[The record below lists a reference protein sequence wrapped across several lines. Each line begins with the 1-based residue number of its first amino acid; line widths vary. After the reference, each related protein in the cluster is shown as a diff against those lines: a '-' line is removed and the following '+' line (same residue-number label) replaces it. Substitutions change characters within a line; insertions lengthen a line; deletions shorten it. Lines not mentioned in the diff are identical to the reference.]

1 MYKIS
6 YLNLV
11 IFQKMGIS
19 ESRPA
24 AQPEAA
30 AGAPQ
35 QPTTDDKFKEEV
47 RKAANDFKNLVQL
60 NKVMIFSATYC
71 SYCTVAK
78 VRENLFRNNHLQLL
92 LFRKH

>member
-1 MYKIS
+1 
-6 YLNLV
+6 
-11 IFQKMGIS
+11 MGIS

-35 QPTTDDKFKEEV
+35 QLPDEKFKEEV
-47 RKAANDFKNLVQL
+47 RKTANDFKNLVQL

-78 VRENLFRNNHLQLL
+78 VRHNI
-92 LFRKH
+92 

>member
-1 MYKIS
+1 
-6 YLNLV
+6 
-11 IFQKMGIS
+11 MGIS
-19 ESRPA
+19 QSRPA

-30 AGAPQ
+30 VGAGQ
-35 QPTTDDKFKEEV
+35 QPREEFKEEV

-78 VRENLFRNNHLQLL
+78 VSKVTIFKRIAQKQALSVLT
-92 LFRKH
+92 

>member
-1 MYKIS
+1 MII
-6 YLNLV
+6 V
-11 IFQKMGIS
+11 FQKMGIS

-30 AGAPQ
+30 AGAPL
-35 QPTTDDKFKEEV
+35 QPTNEKFKEEV
-47 RKAANDFKNLVQL
+47 RKTANDFKNLVQL

-78 VRENLFRNNHLQLL
+78 MRDTI
-92 LFRKH
+92 